1 MPVKE
6 ITTFAMGIV
15 MSIALVGGPQNLRSN
30 LRDVQ
35 IKILR
40 EMTRVDNWGNPSPWA
55 HHSGISTHK
64 TKKK

>member
-1 MPVKE
+1 MPIKE
-6 ITTFAMGIV
+6 IINFALGIV
-15 MSIALVGGPQNLRSN
+15 LSIALLGGPQNLRSN

-55 HHSGISTHK
+55 HHSHLSTYK
-64 TKKK
+64 TKDR

>member
-1 MPVKE
+1 MPIKE
-6 ITTFAMGIV
+6 IINFALGIV
-15 MSIALVGGPQNLRSN
+15 LSIALLGGPQNLRSN

-55 HHSGISTHK
+55 HHVRLQAHIV
-64 TKKK
+64 KKN